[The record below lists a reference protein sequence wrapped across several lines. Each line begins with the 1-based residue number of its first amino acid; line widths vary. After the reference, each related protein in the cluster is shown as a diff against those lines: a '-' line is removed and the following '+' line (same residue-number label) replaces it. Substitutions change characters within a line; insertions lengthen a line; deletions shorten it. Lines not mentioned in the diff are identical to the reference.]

1 MLKKNSL
8 PIKKSKEEID
18 FYLENG
24 PKFGRIL
31 KEIYLQVYNQDLDNI
46 EKISTYYKE
55 CCFNEFAKICSFPF
69 DSQLNENDR
78 LFGSPICLSK
88 NDCVAHGKAFQ
99 INENDIVSLDF
110 GLSIGSKSCK
120 YHFDAAFTVKRG
132 PIEPWIDKPLDALCE
147 ILSQQPGDTYE
158 LGSVIEETCYEHD
171 LSNVVALTGH
181 GIGYD
186 LHEAPIIHN
195 AKGNYQREKLYEG
208 IVFCAEPIFT
218 KGPDKIEK
226 VCLSTDGWSI
236 YTQSGAP
243 ASHFETMFAKIDNR
257 LVDVLGMT
265 EWSI

>member
-24 PKFGRIL
+24 PKFGQIL
-31 KEIYLQVYNQDLDNI
+31 KDIYKKIYNRDLSNI
-46 EKISTYYKE
+46 EQISTYYE
-55 CCFNEFAKICSFPF
+55 DCCFDEFRNISFPF
-69 DSQLNENDR
+69 DSQLNDNDNI
-78 LFGSPICLSK
+78 FGSPICLSK

-110 GLSIGSKSCK
+110 GLSIISKSRS
-120 YHFDAAFTVKRG
+120 YNFDAAFTIKRG
-132 PIEPWIDKPLDALCE
+132 PIESWINTPLDALKK
-147 ILSQQPGDTYE
+147 IIAIQPGDTYE
-158 LGSVIEETCYEHD
+158 LGSVIEDTCYKNN
-171 LSNVVALTGH
+171 LSNIVALTGH

-186 LHEAPIIHN
+186 LHEAPVIHN